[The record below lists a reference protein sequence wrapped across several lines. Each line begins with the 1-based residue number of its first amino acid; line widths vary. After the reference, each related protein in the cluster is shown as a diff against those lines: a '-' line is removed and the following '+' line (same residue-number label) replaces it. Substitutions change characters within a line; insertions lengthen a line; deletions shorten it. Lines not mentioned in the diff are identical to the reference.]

1 MKSTF
6 LISTIIFA
14 AAVCSA
20 QPRKMKFHSIISAGI
35 AAGQSNSAAAYETV
49 TGFAFSSWFAGLGAG
64 LDNYHFK
71 SLPLFV
77 GTRKYFGKER
87 SLFVY
92 GNIGENL
99 PAQKQ
104 ADKQFI
110 YYTNYYFEGGFYAD
124 GGIGYR
130 FPLIKKTS
138 LVFSLGNSY
147 KSMQAH
153 TKMYAV
159 ECFATPCPATFK
171 DYHYNFYRLI
181 LKAGLLF

>member
-1 MKSTF
+1 MKSGF
-6 LISTIIFA
+6 LIMLIVFA
-14 AAVCSA
+14 AAVSYG
-20 QPRKMKFHSIISAGI
+20 QKKKLEFHSINSVGI
-35 AAGQSNSAAAYETV
+35 IGGESSSAATYETV
-49 TGFAFSSWFAGLGAG
+49 NGFAFSSWFAGLGAA

-71 SLPLFV
+71 SVPFFV
-77 GTRKYFGKER
+77 DARKYFGKEK

-92 GNIGENL
+92 GNIGANL

-104 ADKQFI
+104 ADKEFV
-110 YYTNYYFEGGFYAD
+110 YYNSYYFEGGVYAD

-138 LVFSLGNSY
+138 LVFSFGNSY

-153 TKMYAV
+153 TKMQV
-159 ECFATPCPATFK
+159 ECFAAPCPATFK
-171 DYHYNFYRLI
+171 DYHYNFYRVI

>member
-6 LISTIIFA
+6 LITAIVFA
-14 AAVCSA
+14 AALCSA
-20 QPRKMKFHSIISAGI
+20 QQTKMKFHSMISAGI
-35 AAGQSNSAAAYETV
+35 AGGESNSAAAYEMV
-49 TGFAFSSWFAGLGAG
+49 HGFVFSSWFAGLGAG

-71 SLPLFV
+71 SVPLFV
-77 GTRKYFGKER
+77 DARKYFGKER

-92 GNIGENL
+92 GNIGGNFA
-99 PAQKQ
+99 AQKQ

-153 TKMYAV
+153 SKMQV
-159 ECFATPCPATFK
+159 ECFAAPCPATFK